1 MGIAA
6 TIASAVVVG
15 TWTPSSNAAAK
26 PRGKAASPCAAARA
40 LARNGRA
47 KDAQAAY
54 LALFKSKHVPAC
66 ARAGLARLAQR
77 EISRA
82 GALIHA
88 GYRREA
94 MKEIELARTATP
106 GRRLPRELRRFVVA
120 QRTFNRVRALD
131 NAGMHET
138 AKDVLDKYLDGL
150 KHPRRR
156 AAPRHLPQR
165 VAPRHL
171 PPGGIPADLEPLVK
185 RKPSALHRTRVF
197 VERETDTW
205 KTLLVFAWILL
216 ALLVVVVL
224 GRELR
229 RRWRRWRRP
238 RLSIVPF
245 SGPGKD
251 DDSSMAR
258 GFALELQEKLQNIG
272 VELGGKRPDLT
283 FPPKPGETLPASAV
297 AAFPQLKYVDALIAL
312 IDRMIPSRD
321 RSVTGFLQPATAAGV
336 GASLAVARSDEQ
348 ITSQVTLR
356 EVTYSELDGND
367 VAARYA
373 VLLTPAAYWLWAV
386 TAKTTP
392 ERRRTWKAHALFAA
406 GVRLEEAGDLVTAR
420 RLYTDALG
428 YDPPLPGVLLN
439 LAVIEIREGAGA
451 DPVDVNEV
459 MHGISHLLQALDEL
473 T

>member
-1 MGIAA
+1 
-6 TIASAVVVG
+6 
-15 TWTPSSNAAAK
+15 
-26 PRGKAASPCAAARA
+26 
-40 LARNGRA
+40 
-47 KDAQAAY
+47 
-54 LALFKSKHVPAC
+54 
-66 ARAGLARLAQR
+66 
-77 EISRA
+77 
-82 GALIHA
+82 
-88 GYRREA
+88 

-106 GRRLPRELRRFVVA
+106 GRRLPPELRRFVVA
-120 QRTFNRVRALD
+120 QRTFNRVRALEK
-131 NAGMHET
+131 AGMHET
-138 AKDVLDKYLDGL
+138 AKDVLDKYLDAQQ
-150 KHPRRR
+150 R
-156 AAPRHLPQR
+156 AAPQ
-165 VAPRHL
+165 HL
-171 PPGGIPADLEPLVK
+171 PPGGVPADLKPLQEQK
-185 RKPSALHRTRVF
+185 QSWLHHWRVWI
-197 VERETDTW
+197 ERETDTW
-205 KTLLVFAWILL
+205 KTLLLVLWIVVALIGAAFLL
-216 ALLVVVVL
+216 
-224 GRELR
+224 RELWR
-229 RRWRRWRRP
+229 RGRRWIRP
-238 RLSIVPF
+238 RLSITPF

-321 RSVTGFLQPATAAGV
+321 RSVTGYLQPATAAGV
-336 GASLAVARSDEQ
+336 GASLAVAGSDEQ

-356 EVTYSELDGND
+356 EVIYSELDGND
-367 VAARYA
+367 DAARYA

-392 ERRRTWKAHALFAA
+392 ERRRSWNAHALFAA

-459 MHGISHLLQALDEL
+459 MHGISHLQQAIDEL